1 MLERA
6 DGKILTEPVVAEVD
20 VVDEV
25 PLLPIVVT
33 TMLLV
38 TTGLSGPE

>member
-20 VVDEV
+20 VDGV